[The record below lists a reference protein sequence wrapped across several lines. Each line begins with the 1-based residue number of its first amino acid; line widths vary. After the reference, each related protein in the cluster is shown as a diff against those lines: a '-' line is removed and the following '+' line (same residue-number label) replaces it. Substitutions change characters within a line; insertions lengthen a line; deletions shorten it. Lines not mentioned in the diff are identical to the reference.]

1 MKAQEVKQ
9 VIDWLEQ
16 YRQNSG
22 ATPLAAADFAEWL
35 HGQEGGEE
43 PVLPPN
49 ADGLIS
55 MYLGFMAN
63 YAAFYAR
70 RVFRQLDLYSMTD
83 WAFLATLQRASQ
95 LTKSDLIQQNILEK
109 STGTEVLKRL
119 GKQGY
124 IRELPN
130 PEDRRAKLAIDI
142 FCHRARKYIGAY
154 FVELEGKVDA
164 LVFTGG
170 IGENAPTVRSRI
182 CQGLESIGLS
192 LDEKRNATMH
202 SGQNG
207 QISTDDSRLHAF
219 VFRTNEELLI
229 ARDTVRVVKNAPRRW

>member
-35 HGQEGGEE
+35 HGQEGGAA

-119 GKQGY
+119 GKQGH

-130 PEDRRAKLAIDI
+130 PEDRRAKLVQLTSKGEQA
-142 FCHRARKYIGAY
+142 
-154 FVELEGKVDA
+154 VEEANRRILPMGQVI
-164 LVFTGG
+164 TGNLTDG
-170 IGENAPTVRSRI
+170 
-182 CQGLESIGLS
+182 
-192 LDEKRNATMH
+192 EKRQLLALLQKLHLFHKPIFATRDEAAIQQLLA
-202 SGQNG
+202 GQG
-207 QISTDDSRLHAF
+207 
-219 VFRTNEELLI
+219 
-229 ARDTVRVVKNAPRRW
+229 W